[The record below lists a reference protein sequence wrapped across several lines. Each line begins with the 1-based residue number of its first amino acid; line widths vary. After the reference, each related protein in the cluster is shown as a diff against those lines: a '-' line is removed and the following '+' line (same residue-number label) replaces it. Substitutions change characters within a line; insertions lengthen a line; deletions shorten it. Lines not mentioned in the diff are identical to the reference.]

1 MSHSSSSTTESS
13 SELTKMGGILQI
25 LFANLI
31 IIMDFLCDDNNNSN
45 GKCRPHWS
53 LLLRSSA
60 MIVSGAGW
68 IVKDGQDGRLLWCV
82 EDHINLIYGEW
93 SAPPPSRV
101 SWEIVART

>member
-1 MSHSSSSTTESS
+1 MCRTAAAVPLSRRS

-31 IIMDFLCDDNNNSN
+31 IIMDFLCDDNNNN

-68 IVKDGQDGRLLWCV
+68 IVKDGQDVFSGVW
-82 EDHINLIYGEW
+82 
-93 SAPPPSRV
+93 
-101 SWEIVART
+101 RTI